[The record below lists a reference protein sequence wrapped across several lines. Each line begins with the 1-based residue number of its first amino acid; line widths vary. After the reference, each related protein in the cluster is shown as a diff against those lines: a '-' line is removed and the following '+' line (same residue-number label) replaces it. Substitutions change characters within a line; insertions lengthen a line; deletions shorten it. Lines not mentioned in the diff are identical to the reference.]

1 MDGWIKLHRSLL
13 EWEWFTDSNTLHV
26 FVYLL
31 LTANIKDTK
40 FKGFLVP
47 KGSLITTVRKI
58 SDNTRVSSMSVR
70 TALQKLKIS
79 EQITIKT
86 TNKFT
91 VVSICNYDKYQ
102 EVETSQQQTTNKR
115 NTNKQQTTNKQLTS
129 IEEEGKNIRK
139 DIIQDNISIG
149 GEQNLPI
156 LPTKEEEKGKKK
168 RDLVEDARKF
178 KHEVAEFV
186 GIYPAPMLEDF
197 WGYWS
202 EPNKSGTKMKFE
214 LQPTWDLARRLST
227 WAKNEAKFS
236 QNRGGVGARSQGGKT
251 DSKSTLEALV
261 GNS

>member
-26 FVYLL
+26 FIYLL
-31 LTANIKDTK
+31 LKANIKPLK
-40 FKGFLVP
+40 YKGFVVP
-47 KGSLITTVRKI
+47 VGSLVVTVSEIGDVLGLSYKA
-58 SDNTRVSSMSVR
+58 VR
-70 TALQKLKIS
+70 TALEHLKVG
-79 EQITIKT
+79 EQITT
-86 TNKFT
+86 QATNKFT
-91 VVSICNYDKYQ
+91 IVTICKYVDYQ
-102 EVETSQQQTTNKR
+102 VEEKVKGRTKGEQNENKGR
-115 NTNKQQTTNKQLTS
+115 TKGEQRAS

-251 DSKSTLEALV
+251 DSKTTLEALV

>member
-26 FVYLL
+26 FIYLL
-31 LTANIKDTK
+31 LKANIKEVRY
-40 FKGFLVP
+40 KGFMVP
-47 KGSLITTVRKI
+47 VGSLIVSVREVGEVLGLSYK
-58 SDNTRVSSMSVR
+58 VVR
-70 TALQKLKIS
+70 TAFERLTKG
-79 EQITIKT
+79 EQISTQA

-91 VVSICNYDKYQ
+91 IVTICKYENYQLCENPKGRTKGAQ
-102 EVETSQQQTTNKR
+102 NANKR
-115 NTNKQQTTNKQLTS
+115 RTKGEQRAH
-129 IEEEGKNIRK
+129 IEEEEKNNK
-139 DIIQDNISIG
+139 FIIQDNKLLE
-149 GEQNLPI
+149 GENQNLPI

-236 QNRGGVGARSQGGKT
+236 QRKTGWGQPGKN

-261 GNS
+261 GNL

>member
-26 FVYLL
+26 FIYLL
-31 LTANIKDTK
+31 LKANIKPLK
-40 FKGFLVP
+40 YKGFVVP
-47 KGSLITTVRKI
+47 VGSLVVSVREVGEVLGLSYK
-58 SDNTRVSSMSVR
+58 VVR
-70 TALQKLKIS
+70 TAFIRLTKG
-79 EQITIKT
+79 EQIETKA

-91 VVSICNYDKYQ
+91 IVTICNYESYQ
-102 EVETSQQQTTNKR
+102 LAETPRGRTKGAQNENKGR
-115 NTNKQQTTNKQLTS
+115 TKGAQRAH
-129 IEEEGKNIRK
+129 IEEEEKNNSF
-139 DIIQDNISIG
+139 IIQDNKTIE
-149 GEQNLPI
+149 GENQNLPI
-156 LPTKEEEKGKKK
+156 LPTKEEGKGKKK

-186 GIYPAPMLEDF
+186 GIYPESMLEDF
-197 WGYWS
+197 WRYWS

-236 QNRGGVGARSQGGKT
+236 QNRGGAGARSYGGKT